1 MTEVAPIPTNN
12 PWPLPLAPTQ
22 PPSLSERLIRALQ
35 AHAAAE
41 AADLATCERL
51 AQRSS
56 DPVVKLLVGLIL
68 EDEQRHHAL
77 LRSMVRRL
85 QEQVDFVASPSA
97 LPLPDDSVP
106 EGDADL
112 APAVRGLIR
121 DEREAAHH
129 LRHVARQEPRLFGGL
144 YPLLLETMAR
154 DSEKHAAILR
164 YLLTRLEE
172 HAT

>member
-1 MTEVAPIPTNN
+1 MTEIAPIATTN
-12 PWPLPLAPTQ
+12 PWLFPLALTQ
-22 PPSLSERLIRALQ
+22 PPSLSERLVRALE
-35 AHAAAE
+35 AHALAE

-51 AQRSS
+51 AQRCN

-85 QEQVDFVASPSA
+85 QEEVDLVASPSA
-97 LPLPDDSVP
+97 LPVPDDSVP
-106 EGDADL
+106 GGEADL

-121 DEREAAHH
+121 DEHEAAHH
-129 LRHVARQEPRLFGGL
+129 LRHIAHQEPRLFGGL

-172 HAT
+172 HAA